1 MLDRSI
7 PFYNTI
13 MKHPGLQTPDALSPA
28 VPEGIT
34 LRSYR
39 EGDEK
44 GWAKLHTAT
53 GDFSSPEEAEEYFRG
68 TYLSH
73 KEELEKRAVFAVTQ
87 KDNRVVGACIAWRD
101 PVKPSLR
108 AENPDAGVA
117 GDVTVASVHW
127 LVVAED
133 EQRKGI
139 GRAIMTEILKKFA
152 RFGEAPVYLHTQPWS
167 WKAILLYDSLGFR
180 LQKTDTFGDY
190 EVQYPQAAETLTA
203 LTKRTDGETLSAEGL
218 RRILSCAE

>member
-1 MLDRSI
+1 MLDRTI

-13 MKHPGLQTPDALSPA
+13 MKHPGLLTPDAPSPA
-28 VPEGIT
+28 VPEGIL

-53 GDFSSPEEAEEYFRG
+53 GDFSSPEEAEEYFRR

-73 KEELEKRAVFAVTQ
+73 REELEKRAVFAATQ
-87 KDNRVVGACIAWRD
+87 KDDRVVGACIAWRD
-101 PVKPSLR
+101 PAKPSLR
-108 AENPDAGVA
+108 KENHDA
-117 GDVTVASVHW
+117 TVASVHW

-139 GRAIMTEILKKFA
+139 GRAVMTEILRKFA

-190 EVQYPQAAETLTA
+190 EVQYPQAVETLTA

-218 RRILSCAE
+218 RRILSRAE

>member
-13 MKHPGLQTPDALSPA
+13 MKHPGLLTPDALSAA
-28 VPEGIT
+28 VPEGIS

-39 EGDEK
+39 ESDEK
-44 GWAKLHTAT
+44 SWARLHTAT
-53 GDFSSPEEAEEYFRG
+53 GDFSFPEEAEEYFRR

-73 KEELEKRAVFAVTQ
+73 RTELEKRAVFAVTQ

-101 PVKPSLR
+101 PAKPSLR
-108 AENPDAGVA
+108 AENPNAG
-117 GDVTVASVHW
+117 VASVHW
-127 LVVAED
+127 LAVAQD
-133 EQRKGI
+133 AQRKGV
-139 GRAIMTEILKKFA
+139 GRAVMTEILKKYA

-190 EVQYPQAAETLTA
+190 ESQYPQAVETLTA

-218 RRILSCAE
+218 RRILSRAE